1 MINNL
6 FFNLIVGRFLSAMGL
21 FLQKQDFV
29 FCKGEGLVVTFSGNR
44 NTLMDCHI
52 GFKGMV
58 ACRLYNGI
66 SFLDRLVKVAYA
78 TKL

>member
-1 MINNL
+1 
-6 FFNLIVGRFLSAMGL
+6 MGL

-58 ACRLYNGI
+58 ACRLYNGY
-66 SFLDRLVKVAYA
+66 DVKDTTNTPSAIVDTAIA
-78 TKL
+78 KGL